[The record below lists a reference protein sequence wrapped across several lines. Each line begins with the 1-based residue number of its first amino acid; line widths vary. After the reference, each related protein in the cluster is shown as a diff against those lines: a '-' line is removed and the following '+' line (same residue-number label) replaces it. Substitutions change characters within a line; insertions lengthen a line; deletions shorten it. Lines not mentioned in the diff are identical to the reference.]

1 MSFFDLRGRCIPSP
15 GMRLF
20 QETQGDYYKI
30 KSPIVDYESILFR
43 LKKFNNLS
51 HNLSLIEFKHRAE
64 QLISKLN
71 DDKNYTNIL
80 NGPHIPFICHSESH
94 FLDLGENLENILLP
108 QLHDS
113 FVEKFPGHHFKSVN
127 QAGINL
133 KGKINLESSSRY
145 ANFIQSAKKSP
156 VVGWFFPQALQEF
169 DVASQR
175 IQISKLPDLI
185 DASFCLSGAL
195 DVCSALIG
203 IPELLINSENYAPIL
218 CLSSYVHEDPRLVLL
233 LKSYGPHME
242 FWCISQ
248 MLRNGVTQVSE
259 QWSGGITVF
268 DSI

>member
-1 MSFFDLRGRCIPSP
+1 
-15 GMRLF
+15 MRLF

-108 QLHDS
+108 QLHAS
-113 FVEKFPGHHFKSVN
+113 FVDKFPEHHFKSVN
-127 QAGINL
+127 QADSSL
-133 KGKINLESSSRY
+133 KGKIKLDLTSHY
-145 ANFIQSAKKSP
+145 ANFLQSAKKGP

-169 DVASQR
+169 DIASQR

-203 IPELLINSENYAPIL
+203 IPELLINSENYSPIL
-218 CLSSYVHEDPRLVLL
+218 CLSSYVHDDPRLVLI